1 MNETAGARLAEEIL
15 AVGFF
20 GVTWMVGEGES
31 TTEGEIEVGAT
42 EAVVADAG
50 VSSGGGASIGLSDN
64 MVALVWWRSLIGR

>member
-15 AVGFF
+15 AIGFS

-31 TTEGEIEVGAT
+31 TEGEMEVGAT
-42 EAVVADAG
+42 EAVVAVAG
-50 VSSGGGASIGLSDN
+50 VSSGGGASIVLLGN

>member
-1 MNETAGARLAEEIL
+1 VNETPGARLAEEIL

-31 TTEGEIEVGAT
+31 TEGETEVGAT
-42 EAVVADAG
+42 EAVVAVAG
-50 VSSGGGASIGLSDN
+50 VSSGGGAGIGLLGN